1 MYWDFFLWLL
11 FYSYF
16 KINYIVLES
25 KVIIQMYYLI
35 ILHLNIIDVLVN
47 FKYIYI
53 YIYNIICKYNRGFGL
68 VLNF

>member
-1 MYWDFFLWLL
+1 
-11 FYSYF
+11 
-16 KINYIVLES
+16 
-25 KVIIQMYYLI
+25 MYYLI